1 MPGIKEKVNY
11 FTESFRYALRGI
23 VYVWKTEQNFRSEVI
38 IAGIVFFMMF
48 IFPLRLIEQLLV
60 SLLIVWVLALELVNT
75 VLERTIDAV
84 RPQRSEKIK
93 VVKDTM
99 AGAVLISAAGALVI
113 GMIIFYPYT
122 RNFVYGL
129 ISWFSV

>member
-1 MPGIKEKVNY
+1 
-11 FTESFRYALRGI
+11 RYALRGI